1 MFFLRRF
8 FVVLLLKIS
17 INYLGVDYM
26 QQFDSFAQMQRD
38 AERRVMEM
46 QRRAMAA
53 VEKDEPKPPCECIE
67 KRPPVKPDKSKE
79 CFDKPNPRSHILP
92 GFDLSGEDSERAL
105 LIVIILL
112 LLREDA
118 DERLI
123 LALLYILL

>member
-1 MFFLRRF
+1 
-8 FVVLLLKIS
+8 
-17 INYLGVDYM
+17 M

-67 KRPPVKPDKSKE
+67 KRPPAQPDPSKD
-79 CFDKPNPRSHILP
+79 CHDKPNSHPHIPP

-112 LLREDA
+112 LLRENA

>member
-1 MFFLRRF
+1 
-8 FVVLLLKIS
+8 
-17 INYLGVDYM
+17 M
-26 QQFDSFAQMQRD
+26 QHFDSFAQMQRD

-53 VEKDEPKPPCECIE
+53 VEKDEPKPPRETAASELSIT
-67 KRPPVKPDKSKE
+67 RPPAPPKKEEKFPDKPTS
-79 CFDKPNPRSHILP
+79 RSHILP

>member
-1 MFFLRRF
+1 
-8 FVVLLLKIS
+8 
-17 INYLGVDYM
+17 M

-53 VEKDEPKPPCECIE
+53 VEKDSPKPKPQSPVSECVE
-67 KRPPVKPDKSKE
+67 KRPPAPPERIEKCPDR
-79 CFDKPNPRSHILP
+79 PNERQNILP
-92 GFDLSGEDSERAL
+92 GLSLSGEDSERAL
-105 LIVIILL
+105 LIVMILL